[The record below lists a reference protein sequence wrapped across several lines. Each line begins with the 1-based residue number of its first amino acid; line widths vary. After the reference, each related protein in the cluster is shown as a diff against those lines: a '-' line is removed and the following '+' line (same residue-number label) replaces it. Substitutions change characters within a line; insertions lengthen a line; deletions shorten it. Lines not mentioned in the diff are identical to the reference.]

1 VGFLEQNEIFGR
13 AVGKMAD
20 SAEKK
25 AQEGRDI
32 NHNKE
37 EYPMKI
43 ANLFVAGLA
52 LLSIT
57 GVASAGTLD
66 DITARGE
73 LRVAVQT
80 QGPPFSMIDAAGA
93 RTGSAVE
100 LAELMATEMGVKIT
114 FLDFDW
120 DGLIPALMS
129 GKADL
134 LVADMTPTLP
144 RAMKVAFTKP
154 FMFTGSTVFTKAGGK
169 FGSTESC
176 GAAGTKIAVL
186 LGATGEK
193 EAKKAF
199 PEADIKSYKGGG
211 PLLLDAVNNGQADCG
226 VNDVSAVKGQ
236 STAYPAGTFTIM
248 PEMLSKEPLA
258 FATRYDSQ
266 DLLIWMNLFLDQVAL
281 DGRLQTNLDYWVN
294 SEDWKKDH

>member
-1 VGFLEQNEIFGR
+1 MKISNLIVAGLTLLGS
-13 AVGKMAD
+13 AKMAD
-20 SAEKK
+20 
-25 AQEGRDI
+25 
-32 NHNKE
+32 
-37 EYPMKI
+37 
-43 ANLFVAGLA
+43 
-52 LLSIT
+52 
-57 GVASAGTLD
+57 AGTLD
-66 DITARGE
+66 DIISRGE

-80 QGPPFSMIDAAGA
+80 QGPPFSLVGAAGE
-93 RTGSAVE
+93 RTGSSVE
-100 LAELMATEMGVKIT
+100 LAELMAKEMGVKIT

-120 DGLIPALMS
+120 DGLLPALLS

-134 LVADMTPTLP
+134 LVADMTPTLA

-154 FMFTGSTVFTKAGGK
+154 YMYTGSTVFTKGDSK
-169 FGSTESC
+169 FQSIEDC
-176 GAAGTKIAVL
+176 KAPGTRIAVL

-199 PEADIKSYKGGG
+199 PEAEVKSYKGGG

-236 STAYPAGTFTIM
+236 ATTYPAGTFTIV

-258 FATRYDSQ
+258 FPTRYDEP
-266 DLLIWMNLFLDQVAL
+266 DLLIWMNLFLDQVTL

-294 SEDWKKDH
+294 SDAWKKDH

>member
-1 VGFLEQNEIFGR
+1 MPE
-13 AVGKMAD
+13 A
-20 SAEKK
+20 AEKK
-25 AQEGRDI
+25 APRGAGH

-37 EYPMKI
+37 EHPMKI
-43 ANLFVAGLA
+43 ANMVVAGLA

-57 GVASAGTLD
+57 GMASAGTLD

-80 QGPPFSMIDAAGA
+80 QGPPFSMVDAAGA

-294 SEDWKKDH
+294 SDDWKKDH

>member
-1 VGFLEQNEIFGR
+1 
-13 AVGKMAD
+13 
-20 SAEKK
+20 
-25 AQEGRDI
+25 
-32 NHNKE
+32 
-37 EYPMKI
+37 MKL
-43 ANLFVAGLA
+43 AKLFVAALA
-52 LLSIT
+52 LLSIA
-57 GVASAGTLD
+57 GAANAGTLD
-66 DITARGE
+66 DIIKRGE

-80 QGPPFSMIDAAGA
+80 QGPPFSLVGA
-93 RTGSAVE
+93 KGERTGSSVE
-100 LAELMATEMGVKIT
+100 LAELMAKEMGVKIT

-120 DGLIPALMS
+120 DGLIPALLS

-154 FMFTGSTVFTKAGGK
+154 YMITGSTVFTKASGK
-169 FGSTESC
+169 FASTESC
-176 GAAGTKIAVL
+176 KAPGTKIAVL

-199 PEADIKSYKGGG
+199 PNGDIKSYKGGG

-258 FATRYDSQ
+258 FATRYDAP

-294 SEDWKKDH
+294 SEAWKKDH

>member
-1 VGFLEQNEIFGR
+1 
-13 AVGKMAD
+13 
-20 SAEKK
+20 
-25 AQEGRDI
+25 
-32 NHNKE
+32 
-37 EYPMKI
+37 MKI

-52 LLSIT
+52 LFGIT
-57 GVASAGTLD
+57 GAASAGTLD
-66 DITARGE
+66 DIVARGE

-80 QGPPFSMIDAAGA
+80 QGPPFSLVDAAGK

-154 FMFTGSTVFTKAGGK
+154 YMYTGAVVFTKAGSK
-169 FGSTESC
+169 FDSAESC
-176 GAAGTKIAVL
+176 KAPGTKIAVL
-186 LGATGEK
+186 LGSTGEK
-193 EAKKAF
+193 EAQKAF

-226 VNDVSAVKGQ
+226 VNDISAVKGQ
-236 STAYPAGTFTIM
+236 QTAYPAGTFIIA

-258 FATRYDSQ
+258 FATTLWLARPA
-266 DLLIWMNLFLDQVAL
+266 DLDEPVPRSGHA
-281 DGRLQTNLDYWVN
+281 
-294 SEDWKKDH
+294 

>member
-1 VGFLEQNEIFGR
+1 
-13 AVGKMAD
+13 MAD
-20 SAEKK
+20 AAEKK

-100 LAELMATEMGVKIT
+100 LAELMATEMGVKIV